1 MRPLSKS
8 KKYPILFSLA
18 ILLFLAT
25 MVILLKGIEETR
37 ILLEQPTDIVVA
49 NTSTVATQIYWK
61 ANPGQIQRL
70 EYKKATESGL
80 YKTAKT
86 SIIDTEIPNKQRIYY
101 TTLSDLEPNTKYLF
115 RIESENKIWDEEY
128 SFKTKPISDEVFLPE
143 ITTGKTNK
151 KRILLITVDGE
162 QHIQDTQYHGTW
174 ALDTQGKNYT
184 VETYADYV
192 KESELKSQLMDLISS
207 PIYAQSGANCQTNIL
222 VNVPTSPSKAKVTD
236 ILNRWVQSCP
246 LGGYPEVCYED
257 VYCRAL
263 KYGIDPAFAITIW
276 SNESGG
282 SNYADKPSVKDFGI
296 TNLASV
302 PAANFDK
309 QIEHF
314 LQNNAVPSYTGKCVW
329 NPDFERIYQPTLG
342 TGVIL
347 WGARFLTGGCTTVDQ
362 LKQGYEYMSQIN
374 QIYGWYTNKTLTWP
388 FTVTAQPNA
397 CSYASAYTNTSY
409 NSCNSK
415 GPISPNPTPPTTTRK
430 WLPVTGI
437 GNDGKRISPEVD
449 LPCKSLGWNTYCT
462 CIWNYNIKPGEY
474 TKDAQIGET
483 CTTGGKVI
491 PTPAPQP
498 PTPPTPPAPQPPT
511 PPTPPTPQP
520 PVPEEKG
527 CCLFNDSVEYTEVK
541 ECAGEILE
549 NITERYCK
557 ENNARVNLLKGIN
570 MFEAP
575 LVVNSSQIKIGT
587 AKELIETSNKE
598 ILAVGLFRNDQ
609 WEKIVKNENGQIYGT
624 DFNFIPGEVYT
635 VITLEDIE
643 IPIKTINIPYQIEIS
658 QLVGWNLVPTSL
670 FKNTSSTTKNILL
683 DTDYSYIKQVAVWN
697 NQQSLFDYTLRDNAG
712 KIFGDSINISKETGI
727 FIKIP
732 Y

>member
-18 ILLFLAT
+18 ILLFFGT
-25 MVILLKGIEETR
+25 IVILFKGVEKEK
-37 ILLEQPTDIVVA
+37 ILLEQPTDVVVV
-49 NTSTVATQIYWK
+49 NTSTVSTQIYWK
-61 ANPGQIQRL
+61 TNPDQIQRL
-70 EYKKATESGL
+70 QYKKETESGL
-80 YKTAKT
+80 YKTART
-86 SIIDTEIPNKQRIYY
+86 NIIDIEIPDKQRIYY
-101 TTLSDLEPNTKYLF
+101 TTLSDLEPNTKYFF
-115 RIESENKIWDEEY
+115 RIESENRSWDNEY
-128 SFKTKPISDEVFLPE
+128 SFRTKPIAEELFLPE
-143 ITTGKTNK
+143 IATGKTDE
-151 KRILLITVDGE
+151 KRLLLITVNDE
-162 QHIQDTQYHGTW
+162 QYLQDTQYHGTW
-174 ALDTQGKNYT
+174 ALDTQGNDYT
-184 VETYADYV
+184 IETYANYTR
-192 KESELKSQLMDLISS
+192 ESELKSQLMDIISS
-207 PIYAQSGANCQTNIL
+207 PIYAQSGANCQTNIQ
-222 VNVPTSPSKAKVTD
+222 VNVSTSPSKAKVTD

-282 SNYADKPSVKDFGI
+282 SNYAYVSSVEDFGI
-296 TNLASV
+296 HNSSSIPV
-302 PAANFDK
+302 ANFDK

-314 LQNNAVPSYTGKCVW
+314 LQNIAVPSYTGNTCVW
-329 NPDFERIYQPTLG
+329 SPDFEQIYEPTLD
-342 TGVIL
+342 TGVIM
-347 WGARFLTGGCTTVDQ
+347 WGAKFLTGGCTTVDQ

-388 FTVTAQPNA
+388 FTVTAKPNA
-397 CSYASAYTNTSY
+397 CSYANAYTNTTF
-409 NSCNSK
+409 NSCNNK
-415 GPISPNPTPPTTTRK
+415 GTTTKPPEEPPTTPSSTTRK
-430 WLPVTGI
+430 WLAVTGI
-437 GNDGKRISPEVD
+437 GNDGKQISPELD
-449 LPCKSLGWNTYCT
+449 LPCESLGWNTYCT

-474 TKDAQIGET
+474 TKNAQIGET

-491 PTPAPQP
+491 PTPTQ
-498 PTPPTPPAPQPPT
+498 QS
-511 PPTPPTPQP
+511 PTPQP
-520 PVPEEKG
+520 PTPEEKG

-549 NITERYCK
+549 NVTERYCK
-557 ENNARVNLLKGIN
+557 ENNTRINLLKGVN

-643 IPIKTINIPYQIEIS
+643 IPIKTITMPYEIEIS
-658 QLVGWNLVPTSL
+658 KLIGWNLVPTSL

-683 DTDYSYIKQVAVWN
+683 NTEYSYIKQVAVWN

-712 KIFGDSINISKETGI
+712 EIFGDSINISKETGI

-732 Y
+732 